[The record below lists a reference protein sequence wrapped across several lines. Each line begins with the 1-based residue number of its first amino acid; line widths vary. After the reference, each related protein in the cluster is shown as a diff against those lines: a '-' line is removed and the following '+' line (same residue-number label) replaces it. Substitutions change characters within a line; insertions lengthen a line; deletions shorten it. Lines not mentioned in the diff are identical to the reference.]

1 MRFAFYPNPFK
12 QATRTAATMMLLL
25 GLSLISLGI
34 LIILMPQLIAYF
46 IAGLFF
52 FAGISVIGYALRL
65 FLMAGFGPGVSGE
78 DAARRNV
85 RIRIEDRDDNSF

>member
-1 MRFAFYPNPFK
+1 MRFGFNSGMFR
-12 QATRTAATMMLLL
+12 QATRTAATGTLLL

-34 LIILMPQLIAYF
+34 LIFVMPELIAYF

-52 FAGISVIGYALRL
+52 FAGISVVGYALRL
-65 FLMAGFGPGVSGE
+65 FLMVGFGPGGSGE

-85 RIRIEDRDDNSF
+85 RIRIEDRDDNSI

>member
-1 MRFAFYPNPFK
+1 MRFGFYSGMFR
-12 QATRTAATMMLLL
+12 QATRTAATATLLM

-34 LIILMPQLIAYF
+34 LIVVMPELIAYF

-52 FAGISVIGYALRL
+52 FAGISVVGYALRL
-65 FLMAGFGPGVSGE
+65 FLMVGFGPGSSSE

-85 RIRIEDRDDNSF
+85 RVRIEDRENNF